1 MGIFKRCLG
10 ILRNFLAVVRAMEIG
25 TKAGSPR
32 QLTTVARQGQQIS
45 RQHRPDYKIVLFMV
59 LLIIIGS
66 VLIYAIG
73 PQTIGQ
79 DMASRQQGQLRLF
92 YKHLAGVVIAGGV
105 FVYLGKVDL
114 AKLQKR
120 AFKLLVFGFACGILL
135 WVLATLPFNVPIIKC
150 VNGACRWFAVPFL
163 GMTIQVSEIMKFS
176 LIIFLTVFWKYFN
189 DRRQLNSRF
198 NLVCSGLILA
208 LGVVLIVVA
217 QNDLGTGISLLMIF
231 LAMAWTAN
239 IKTTTIIATV
249 VVLAM
254 VGGLAVAVK
263 PHRIARVMTF
273 LEGDSVEINDRNRHI
288 VNAKIAIGSGGLTG
302 LGIGKSIQSTGY
314 LPEAINDSIFAI
326 IGEMFG
332 FIGATITVL
341 LYIGLTLK
349 LLKNMAYSHV
359 FEHRLLLAGAAAWIF
374 SHFLINTTSMLGI
387 APMTGIT
394 LPFLSYGGTSLI
406 FAAGVL
412 GLAFNASRFT
422 AYALYNVD
430 RRG

>member
-1 MGIFKRCLG
+1 MFKRFAQ
-10 ILRNFLAVVRAMEIG
+10 FLTVVRAIETD
-25 TKAGSPR
+25 TKVSPSR
-32 QLTTVARQGQQIS
+32 QLATAARQGQQIS
-45 RQHRPDYKIVLFMV
+45 RQHRPDYNIVLFMV

-73 PQTIGQ
+73 PQTISQ
-79 DMASRQQGQLRLF
+79 SIASRQENQLRLF
-92 YKHLAGVVIAGGV
+92 YKHVAGVIIAGGV
-105 FVYLGKVDL
+105 FAYLGRVDL
-114 AKLQKR
+114 AKLQKW
-120 AFKLLVFGFACGILL
+120 AFKLLVFGFACGVLL
-135 WVLATLPFNVPIIKC
+135 WVLAVLPFNVPIIKC

-176 LIIFLTVFWKYFN
+176 LIIFLTAFWKYFN
-189 DRRQLNSRF
+189 DRQQLNSRF
-198 NLVCSGLILA
+198 NLLYSGLILGFG
-208 LGVVLIVVA
+208 LVLIVVA
-217 QNDLGTGISLLMIF
+217 QNDLGTGISLLMIA
-231 LAMAWTAN
+231 LAMAWVAN
-239 IKTTTIIATV
+239 IRTVTIVMTIV
-249 VVLAM
+249 ILALA
-254 VGGLAVAVK
+254 GGLAVVAK
-263 PHRIARVMTF
+263 PHRVARVMTF
-273 LEGDSVEINDRNRHI
+273 LEGDNVEINDRNRHI
-288 VNAKIAIGSGGLTG
+288 INAKIAIGSGGLTG

-332 FIGATITVL
+332 FIGAVAVVL
-341 LYIGLTLK
+341 LYISLILK
-349 LLKNMAYSHV
+349 LLKNVAYSHV
-359 FEHRLLLAGAAAWIF
+359 FEYRLLLTGAATWIF
-374 SHFLINTTSMLGI
+374 SHFFINTTSMLGI